1 MERPPVR
8 FPRNPR
14 QACTQ
19 ASAPNNGRSNETEA
33 QTLPL
38 IGTQPC
44 SCITSYRGHQR
55 QRRLTQCATRENQHC
70 HGRGHWFNPA
80 VRCLLRLINL
90 HDLDSGDLTATTAN
104 KRVLRRILMDTS
116 QQVADAAGPPGTA
129 LGARDAVQ
137 QRSTAT
143 VEPEPQLDGRYQA
156 SDQRSSSSD
165 FAADSCGPGCRESGS
180 PHSPMPR
187 CPRLLSRLTRQ
198 ASGR

>member
-1 MERPPVR
+1 MERPPAR

-19 ASAPNNGRSNETEA
+19 ASAPNNGRSSETEA

-104 KRVLRRILMDTS
+104 KRVLRRILMDTR

-129 LGARDAVQ
+129 LGAREHLHSRSSLISPPNVATVVQ

-143 VEPEPQLDGRYQA
+143 VAPEPGPNERHQT
-156 SDQRSSSSD
+156 SDERIHLHRTSL
-165 FAADSCGPGCRESGS
+165 P
-180 PHSPMPR
+180 
-187 CPRLLSRLTRQ
+187 TVVV
-198 ASGR
+198 